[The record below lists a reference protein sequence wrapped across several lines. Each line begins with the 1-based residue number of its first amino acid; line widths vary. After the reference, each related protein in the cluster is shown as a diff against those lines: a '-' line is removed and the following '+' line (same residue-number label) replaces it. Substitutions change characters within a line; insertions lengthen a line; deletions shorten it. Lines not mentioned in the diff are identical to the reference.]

1 MIKAKPTD
9 AFEALNPAQRRAATF
24 GAPVEGKGLGAG
36 PMLILAGAGTGKT
49 NTLAHRAAHLVLS
62 GIDPARILMLTFTR
76 RAAQEMIRRAQKIVA
91 EVLAERG
98 KLGDHS
104 IVSRLLWSGTFHS
117 VGNRI
122 LRLYAKHLG
131 LNPNFT
137 VLDRGDAADLMDV
150 IRHELGLSAKDKRF
164 PRKDACLAIYSYRV
178 NTRLSL
184 KQTLAEQY
192 PWCVEWE
199 QDLTRMYREYV
210 GRKQKH
216 NVLDFDDLLLY
227 WHVMMQTPALAQS
240 LSKNFDHV
248 LVDEYQD
255 TSTLQGE
262 IVHALKPDGRGVT
275 VVGDDAQAIY
285 SFRAAAVENIL
296 GFAER
301 YTPKADMVV
310 LAQNYRSTQQI
321 LDCANALMSEGS
333 RQYRKTLMSTR
344 QSNQK
349 PCYVTVDDAQG
360 QAEYIVTRILA
371 TREVGGSLRRHAV
384 LFRSSHHSDVLEVE
398 LTRRNVPYVKY
409 GGLKFLEAA
418 HVKDMLSILRWADNP
433 RNAVAGFRVLKLVAG
448 IGPGNAK
455 QALDHLEAAG
465 YHLKSLAQYDAPQ
478 AAKMDWAR
486 FCAFLEKL
494 ADPATPWPGQVGAVR
509 EWYKPQ
515 LERIYDAAFSRV
527 GDLEQL
533 EHLSTQHASRERFLT
548 ELTLDP
554 PSVTSDQ
561 SGMASKDEDY
571 VVLSTIHS
579 AKGQEWDFVYVL
591 NVADGNFPS
600 EFADRKTRNAI
611 EEERRLVV
619 RRHDACAQ
627 RITSMC
633 TAQIRRSRNR
643 RRTAMRH
650 VYGAKSRFM
659 TDKVLETFE
668 QTTFR
673 SQRGVEQSA
682 RRKIPRPWTSP
693 PSSKKCGETPVLGVS
708 TLPAGVRPRHHRRH
722 RHHRRTRGLRTRR
735 AFLGLVHAQR
745 SSTHLKAV
753 GLLDRVLRFARP
765 HVDEGKAAGTAR
777 FAIVD
782 EFDRIDLAI
791 ALEQATHFVFRRG
804 EWQIANVNRRHST
817 GLTNSARKERQA
829 ASTRFS
835 TRRPAR
841 NPLPCEA
848 CTLIVAID
856 STPAIYCWQ
865 TPGSGRDRRPSASQ
879 GLFRTSR

>member
-1 MIKAKPTD
+1 MHVQPAGKGSMINPRAKD
-9 AFEALNPAQRRAATF
+9 AFDALNPAQRRAATF
-24 GAPVEGKGLGAG
+24 GASPDGKDGNPG

-49 NTLAHRAAHLVLS
+49 KTLAHRAAHLVLS
-62 GIDPARILMLTFTR
+62 GVDPARILMLTFTR

-91 EVLAERG
+91 EALAERG
-98 KLGDHS
+98 KMGDRS
-104 IVSRLLWSGTFHS
+104 VQSRLLWSGTFHS

-150 IRHELGLSAKDKRF
+150 IRHELGYSSKDKRF

-192 PWCVEWE
+192 PWCSEWE
-199 QDLTRMYREYV
+199 QDLTKLYREYV

-240 LSKNFDHV
+240 LSKSFDHV

-262 IVHALKPDGRGVT
+262 VIYALKPDGRGVT

-296 GFAER
+296 GFTER

-333 RQYRKTLMSTR
+333 RQYRKTLLSTR
-344 QSNQK
+344 QSAQK
-349 PCYVTVDDAQG
+349 PCYVSVEDAGG

-371 TREVGGSLRRHAV
+371 TREVGGSLRRHAI

-398 LTRRNVPYVKY
+398 LTRRNIPYVKY

-418 HVKDMLSILRWADNP
+418 HVKDMLSVLLWADNP
-433 RNAVAGFRVLKLVAG
+433 RNAVAGFRVLKLIAG
-448 IGPGNAK
+448 IGPGHAR
-455 QALDHLEAAG
+455 QALDHLEANAYNVKTLAG
-465 YHLKSLAQYDAPQ
+465 YDAPQ
-478 AAKMDWAR
+478 AARLDWQR
-486 FCAFLEKL
+486 FAAFFEKF
-494 ADPATPWPGQVGAVR
+494 ADPATPWPGQVGLVR

-515 LERIYDAAFSRV
+515 LERIYDAAFSRA

-533 EHLSTQHASRERFLT
+533 EHLATQHANRERFLT

-554 PSVTSDQ
+554 PSLTSDQ

-579 AKGQEWDFVYVL
+579 AKGQEWDNVYVL

-600 EFADRKTRNAI
+600 EFSTGKPEMV
-611 EEERRLVV
+611 EEERRLLYVAMT
-619 RRHDACAQ
+619 RARNELHLCAPLKYQ
-627 RITSMC
+627 VTQQ
-633 TAQIRRSRNR
+633 AKDGDG
-643 RRTAMRH
+643 H

-659 TDKVLETFE
+659 TDKVLACFE
-668 QTTFR
+668 QTTF
-673 SQRGVEQSA
+673 G
-682 RRKIPRPWTSP
+682 
-693 PSSKKCGETPVLGVS
+693 G
-708 TLPAGVRPRHHRRH
+708 
-722 RHHRRTRGLRTRR
+722 
-735 AFLGLVHAQR
+735 QR
-745 SSTHLKAV
+745 SVGTLCATDAATVDVAAQLK
-753 GLLDRVLRFARP
+753 DM
-765 HVDEGKAAGTAR
+765 
-777 FAIVD
+777 
-782 EFDRIDLAI
+782 
-791 ALEQATHFVFRRG
+791 
-804 EWQIANVNRRHST
+804 W
-817 GLTNSARKERQA
+817 
-829 ASTRFS
+829 
-835 TRRPAR
+835 
-841 NPLPCEA
+841 
-848 CTLIVAID
+848 
-856 STPAIYCWQ
+856 
-865 TPGSGRDRRPSASQ
+865 
-879 GLFRTSR
+879 